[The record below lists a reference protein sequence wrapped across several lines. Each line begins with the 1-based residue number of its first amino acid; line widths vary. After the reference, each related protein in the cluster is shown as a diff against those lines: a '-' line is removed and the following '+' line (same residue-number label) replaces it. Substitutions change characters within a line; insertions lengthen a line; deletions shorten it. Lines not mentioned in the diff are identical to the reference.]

1 MQMKIYTRYILF
13 YKKKDV
19 TKWITRLLSL
29 DRIDSVY
36 RLKNNEVRRNVHV
49 SIYEITN
56 RYSCWGS
63 SSYIGVTESENGVKK
78 ISGKNSICFSRCKRT
93 NEKVLVQKWKKLCR
107 KLKKRHEKAAVKT
120 VSPIIG
126 AVEAVPITIS
136 KFQEKMGISCKC
148 ISFE

>member
-13 YKKKDV
+13 TKKDV

-78 ISGKNSICFSRCKRT
+78 ISGKTVAAFLGAKEQI
-93 NEKVLVQKWKKLCR
+93 KVLVQKWKKLCR
-107 KLKKRHEKAAVKT
+107 KLKKRHEKRR
-120 VSPIIG
+120 
-126 AVEAVPITIS
+126 
-136 KFQEKMGISCKC
+136 
-148 ISFE
+148 

>member
-13 YKKKDV
+13 TKKDV

-78 ISGKNSICFSRCKRT
+78 ISGKTVAAFLGAKEQIKSAGS
-93 NEKVLVQKWKKLCR
+93 EMEEALPKVKEAAR
-107 KLKKRHEKAAVKT
+107 KAAVKQYHRL
-120 VSPIIG
+120 S
-126 AVEAVPITIS
+126 ER
-136 KFQEKMGISCKC
+136 
-148 ISFE
+148 